1 MINLILT
8 KSKVNENKFM
18 CKIKVNHLGI
28 QKIITL
34 KKYSHVMYEKCFNLT
49 CKKMKNVIYVI
60 LNFHKMKL

>member
-1 MINLILT
+1 
-8 KSKVNENKFM
+8 M

-34 KKYSHVMYEKCFNLT
+34 KKYSHVMCGKCFNLT

-60 LNFHKMKL
+60 LNFHQVKL